1 MILNVNL
8 AVWPVGPP
16 NQITLSWRKSPTANS
31 CPLATRLLLS
41 KVFLHMSFSI
51 TTRRGDD
58 GTTGLLYGQRV
69 PKDHPQIEALGTCDE
84 LNVALGL
91 ARAGGASESANTLLL
106 AIQKDLVALMGELA
120 CAEADAAR
128 YRESKFPKLD
138 EASLARVDA
147 AAAALEA
154 RSLRF
159 DGWATPGA
167 TPLAAAF
174 DQARTTARRCERRL
188 TSLTAHGRNVSPLI
202 MAYVNRLSDLLWLLA
217 REAEQGALPPAPAV
231 APGVD

>member
-1 MILNVNL
+1 
-8 AVWPVGPP
+8 
-16 NQITLSWRKSPTANS
+16 
-31 CPLATRLLLS
+31 
-41 KVFLHMSFSI
+41 MSSSI

-84 LNVALGL
+84 FNTALGL
-91 ARAGGASESANTLLL
+91 ARAAGAGASPASGPLLL

-120 CAEADAAR
+120 CAEADLPR
-128 YRESKFPKLD
+128 YRDSKFPKLD
-138 EASLARVDA
+138 KASLARIDA

-154 RSLRF
+154 RGLRF

-174 DQARTTARRCERRL
+174 DQARTAARRTERRL
-188 TSLTAHGRNVSPLI
+188 VGLATHGRRMSPLA
-202 MAYVNRLSDLLWLLA
+202 MAYVNRVSDLLWLLA
-217 REAEQGALPPAPAV
+217 REAEQDVLPPPV
-231 APGVD
+231 A